1 MLEKLFEQIESD
13 LLTDEV
19 KLQMSTLF
27 ETAVNEAIDE
37 EKTKLEEANRGEINE
52 FKDKLTEQIDEYM
65 AYIVEEIVDENDEAI
80 AEATKVQ
87 TADQIMEAFADVMER
102 FHMTTSPE
110 AISESQEIDELKSD
124 LNEAVNK
131 RAEAEATAASLQ
143 KKAIIAEKAHE
154 FDTDTA
160 KEKFLTLAESVEFV
174 DEETYG
180 KKLDVIAESVKPV
193 EKPAEDQLDTDTD
206 TEDDTV
212 VEQIVEGEEE
222 KDSPMSEY
230 LKRF

>member
-1 MLEKLFEQIESD
+1 MLEKLFEQIDSE
-13 LLTDEV
+13 LMTDEV

-27 ETAVNEAIDE
+27 ETALNEAIDE
-37 EKTKLEEANRGEINE
+37 EKTKLEEVNRAEINE

-102 FHMTTSPE
+102 FHMTTSPD

-131 RAEAEATAASLQ
+131 RAEAEATASSLQ

-154 FDTDTA
+154 FDTETA
-160 KEKFLTLAESVEFV
+160 KEKFLTLAESIEFV

-193 EKPAEDQLDTDTD
+193 KKPAEDQLETDNDEGDEVTK
-206 TEDDTV
+206 
-212 VEQIVEGEEE
+212 IVEEIDAD
-222 KDSPMSEY
+222 DSPMNEY